1 MLLHL
6 PSAKD
11 AGSIKENEEHE
22 IMRQLSERLTRYV
35 IKAGA
40 VPEELYAVYQYG
52 FQIGLEMLCCFVT
65 CLAIAIYLHM
75 IPEFIVFTSIFI
87 LLRTYAGGVHL
98 NSFFACFLCSV
109 TVQTAVMAFSCIY
122 KLPIA
127 AAWSVILICG
137 ALIARLSPVESQNW
151 KLDDD
156 EKRHCRKVTIKIVA
170 GIVLFAIGCTLAGI
184 YGIVSLIAMT
194 VLVVFVSLYIGA
206 VKYKIEKSKDMRR

>member
-6 PSAKD
+6 SSAKD

-22 IMRQLSERLTRYV
+22 IMKQLSERLTRYV
-35 IKAGA
+35 INAGA

-52 FQIGLEMLCCFVT
+52 FQIGLEMLCCFIT

-75 IPEFIVFTSIFI
+75 IPEFMVFTSIFI

-109 TVQTAVMAFSCIY
+109 TVQTAVMVISCIY
-122 KLPIA
+122 KLPIIG
-127 AAWSVILICG
+127 AWLIILICG
-137 ALIARLSPVESQNW
+137 ALIVKFSPVESKNW
-151 KLDDD
+151 ELDDD
-156 EKRHCRKVTIKIVA
+156 ERCHCRNVTIKIVGGILIFA
-170 GIVLFAIGCTLAGI
+170 GCCTLAGKH
-184 YGIVSLIAMT
+184 GIVSLTALT

-206 VKYKIEKSKDMRR
+206 VKYKIEKSKDKRR